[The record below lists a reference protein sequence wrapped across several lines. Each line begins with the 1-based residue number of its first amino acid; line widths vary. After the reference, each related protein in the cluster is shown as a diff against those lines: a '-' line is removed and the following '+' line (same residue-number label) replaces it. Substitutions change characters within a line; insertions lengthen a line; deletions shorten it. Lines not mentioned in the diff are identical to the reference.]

1 MDLFAKKQREISIN
15 RQTLLD
21 AYPQNWSRII
31 SEWHQPGLENQVWLM
46 YSANYLF
53 QTSGV
58 RWALDPLTPYSRLG
72 LALPPGL
79 TADLENLQFVLL
91 SHRHADHL
99 DVPLIAAL
107 RDHPIQWVIPD
118 FLQGEVIQRSGLS
131 RQKIMTPR
139 PGEEFSICG
148 LQVLPFTGNHWETL
162 PDGSRKGVPAMGYR
176 VKSDDNVLLFPG
188 DTRTYNPTLLPVFK
202 RVDVV
207 FAHLWLGRAAALL
220 DSPPLLEDFC
230 RFQLALQPKRIIL
243 THLHEVGR
251 DAAEYW
257 DERHVNLIIE
267 RLRAIQGG
275 VQVTAA
281 CSGQSCNF
289 ARTGE

>member
-21 AYPQNWSRII
+21 AYPQTWSRIM
-31 SEWHQPGLENQVWLM
+31 SEWRQPGLENQVWLT

-53 QTSGV
+53 QTGGL

-79 TADLENLQFVLL
+79 AAGLQNLQFVLL

-99 DVPLIAAL
+99 DAPLIAAL
-107 RDHPIQWVIPD
+107 RDYPIQWVIPE

-139 PGEEFSICG
+139 PGEELTICG

-176 VKSDDNVLLFPG
+176 IKFSNQVWLFPG
-188 DTRTYNPTLLPVFK
+188 DTRTYDPACLPEFEQ
-202 RVDVV
+202 VDGV

-220 DSPPLLEDFC
+220 ESPPLLEDFC

-243 THLHEVGR
+243 THMHEVGR

-257 DERHVNLIIE
+257 NERHVNLVIE
-267 RLRAIQGG
+267 RLLAIQGG

-281 CSGQSCNF
+281 CSGQGLNL

>member
-1 MDLFAKKQREISIN
+1 MDLLAKKQREIAGK
-15 RQTLLD
+15 RQALLED
-21 AYPQNWSRII
+21 YPQTWVRIM
-31 SEWHQPGLENQVWLM
+31 SEWRQPGLENQVWLT

-53 QTSGV
+53 QTGGL

-79 TADLENLQFVLL
+79 AAGLENLQFVLL

-99 DVPLIAAL
+99 DAPLIAAL
-107 RDHPIQWVIPD
+107 RDYPIQWVIPE

-139 PGEEFSICG
+139 PGEEFTFCG

-176 VKSDDNVLLFPG
+176 VKYDDQVLLFPG
-188 DTRTYNPTLLPVFK
+188 DTRTYDPGLLPESE

-220 DSPPLLEDFC
+220 DSPPLLEDYC

-251 DAAEYW
+251 DSVEYW
-257 DERHVNLIIE
+257 DERHVNLVIE
-267 RLRAIQGG
+267 RLRAIQGE

-289 ARTGE
+289 ARTRE